1 MCEGCSLRYR
11 KCANCYWQENCPLND
26 MTEEEIRDMREEGN
40 VDPDDYADFENC
52 RGYFTN
58 YCKYY
63 TPFDDDEIGIVEYE
77 RELKER
83 HDYYQ
88 ELLDEQDM

>member
-1 MCEGCSLRYR
+1 MCEGCNLRYR

-26 MTEEEIRDMREEGN
+26 MDDEEIKEMKKEGRVN
-40 VDPDDYADFENC
+40 PDDYADFENC
-52 RGYFTN
+52 RGYFKD

-63 TPFDDDEIGIVEYE
+63 TPFDDDEIGIVEFE

-83 HDYYQ
+83 ADIY
-88 ELLDEQDM
+88 EEFLEEQNS

>member
-1 MCEGCSLRYR
+1 MCEGCNLRYR

-26 MTEEEIRDMREEGN
+26 MDDEEINEMKKEGRVN
-40 VDPDDYADFENC
+40 PDDYADFENC
-52 RGYFTN
+52 RGYFKD

-63 TPFDDDEIGIVEYE
+63 TPFDDGEIGIVEFE

-83 HDYYQ
+83 AGIC
-88 ELLDEQDM
+88 EEFLEEQNS